1 LLNKSD
7 VKIVI
12 MKTLTLIVVFSFLLS
27 ATWAG
32 EKESDVVIANGQM
45 PNIVKDRHNNLHLVY
60 GSGDSIMY
68 SSSKDGKSFTSPFLI
83 ARLPNLFASAM
94 RGPQVAAT
102 VNGIAVT
109 ACTKQGNIFSYQ
121 KEASGKWTKAQKVND
136 RDEAAKEGLM
146 ALSGDGQNVYAVW
159 LGVKSPKGQEV
170 YGAKSVDGGK
180 SWSKNTI
187 VYSSPDGTVCECCK
201 PSIAIKGESVF
212 VMFRNWLN
220 GNRDL
225 YLIESSDGGRS
236 FKQAQKL
243 GVGSWKLNGCPMDG
257 GGLTLNKSGIPNT
270 VWRREAKIYAS
281 TLETPEKELGEGRGC
296 TIETVNDRNVY
307 AWTENGD
314 VIVLKPQ
321 GIKKNLGKG
330 SLPLL
335 KALNNEHVLCIWQH
349 EKQIHASVLEL

>member
-1 LLNKSD
+1 LYE
-7 VKIVI
+7 
-12 MKTLTLIVVFSFLLS
+12 
-27 ATWAG
+27 A
-32 EKESDVVIANGQM
+32 
-45 PNIVKDRHNNLHLVY
+45 
-60 GSGDSIMY
+60 
-68 SSSKDGKSFTSPFLI
+68 
-83 ARLPNLFASAM
+83 
-94 RGPQVAAT
+94 
-102 VNGIAVT
+102 
-109 ACTKQGNIFSYQ
+109 GNIFSYQ
-121 KEASGKWTKAQKVND
+121 KEASGRWTKAQKVND

-180 SWSKNTI
+180 NWSKNTI

-243 GVGSWKLNGCPMDG
+243 GIGSWKLNGCPMDG

-314 VIVLKPQ
+314 VMVLKPQ